1 MLLYEDWHMKLSNIL
16 SVVSILF
23 FISGLII
30 IAIGCFFCA
39 ATYGTL
45 GYLAMLDTFI
55 GASAAVLGALL
66 ILAAFKIA
74 QRVKK
79 ARHTFS

>member
-1 MLLYEDWHMKLSNIL
+1 MRLSNIL

-23 FISGLII
+23 FISGLMI
-30 IAIGCFFCA
+30 IAIGCFFCVTA
-39 ATYGTL
+39 YGVS

-55 GASAAVLGALL
+55 GASAVILGVLL

-79 ARHTFS
+79 ARH